1 MALEQLERYL
11 STGELPDP
19 NDLPYKMY
27 AVVENGIVE
36 GYVWDKDSLPIKEGR
51 EFVLMT
57 YKNSPA
63 YTKGKYKDGKFYPE
77 EKE

>member
-27 AVVENGIVE
+27 AVVENGLVK
-36 GYVWDKDSLPIKEGR
+36 GYVWDTSLYPATEST

-57 YKNSPA
+57 YANSPA
-63 YTKGKYKDGKFYPE
+63 YTNGTYKNGKFYPE